1 MIGKKG
7 FTLIELLVVVAIIG
21 ILAAV
26 GVVAYNGYTYSAK
39 VNATKANTAIV
50 VKIIQSE
57 LLKCEL
63 GESEILWGISCNQN
77 SERIVGE
84 IAGSYNA
91 AKNAAMVEYFGMKNV
106 IDSRGWQFVYLNTQ
120 NPAAGNLTIAK
131 DLAVRGLSI
140 EAKYS
145 EYQYGTKTPLRC
157 NLTPNDPNCFFLKI
171 SNLH

>member
-1 MIGKKG
+1 MKQKA

-39 VNATKANTAIV
+39 VNVTKKNTAIV

-57 LLKCEL
+57 FLKCEL
-63 GESEILWGISCNQN
+63 GESEILWGISCNQKP
-77 SERIVGE
+77 EKIVGE
-84 IAGSYNA
+84 IAGYYNA
-91 AKNAAMVEYFGMKNV
+91 SKNQAMKDFFDMKNV
-106 IDSRGWQFVYLNTQ
+106 FDSRGWQFVWLSHR
-120 NPAAGNLTIAK
+120 NPGAGNLGIEK

-145 EYQYGTKTPLRC
+145 EYQYGTKTPLSCTR
-157 NLTPNDPNCFFLKI
+157 TPNDKNCFFLKI
-171 SNLH
+171 SNMH